1 MSTFAELGLK
11 EEVLKSLPE
20 LGFEKP
26 SEIQEKAIP
35 ILIKEPKNFIGLAQT
50 GTGKTGA
57 FALPLAHH
65 LDADERYIQALVLT
79 PTRELGQQVEAQVA
93 KFTKYTRGIHS
104 IAVYGGSSIVQQ
116 IKKIKQGVHIIVAT
130 PGRLIDLMN
139 RGAVKLDRL
148 KYVVLDEAD
157 EMLNMGFKEDLDY
170 ILESTPEEKS
180 TWLFSATMAK
190 EIKKIVKNYM
200 QDAIEVS
207 VRTSENVVNKDI
219 EHQFVQVKG
228 TMKTQAL
235 KRIMDAYPK
244 MRALVF
250 CRTKRDTQNVSD
262 QLKKEGYRVD
272 CLHGD
277 MAQAQRDRV
286 MKSFKSHH
294 LEVVLATDVAARG
307 IDVNDLT
314 HVIHYAL
321 PDDKAYYTHRSGRT
335 ARAGKKG
342 ISMVF
347 AMKSDSRKIGW
358 FERDLKIKFNKV
370 ELPTLTEIQAIRVE
384 SWADEILL
392 QEVELNEQQME
403 AVKSARELLVDVKK
417 SVLVDK
423 LIANQ
428 LQKLNL
434 TSQVEDLNH
443 SYSNDREGRGR
454 DRDGRGRNE
463 RGRDRDGGRSRDR
476 DSGRGRERD
485 SGRRE
490 SVGRRRDEGETRERV
505 SRNKNDN
512 RYFINISRMDGVTPG
527 KLVSFLTETSG
538 VNEKNYSNITIT
550 EKCAYFDV
558 DLQFNDGYSKMVN
571 GVKYKGRVVRCN
583 SDSDISNFDN
593 RKSGRYSKA
602 KSKSSGGY
610 SGSQS
615 KSYKG
620 KSKSKSK
627 SGGYK
632 KKRY

>member
-1 MSTFAELGLK
+1 LSTFEALGLK
-11 EEVLKSLPE
+11 EEVLKALPE
-20 LGFEKP
+20 LGFDKP

-35 ILIKEPKNFIGLAQT
+35 ILIDEPENFIGLAQT

-65 LDADERYIQALVLT
+65 LSADERYIQALVLT
-79 PTRELGQQVEAQVA
+79 PTRELGQQVEAQVV
-93 KFTKYTRGIHS
+93 KFTKYTRGINS

-170 ILESTPEEKS
+170 ILESTPAEKS
-180 TWLFSATMAK
+180 TWLFSATMPK

-200 QDAIEVS
+200 KDAVEVS
-207 VRTSENVVNKDI
+207 VRNAENVVNKDI
-219 EHQFVQVKG
+219 EHQYVQVRG
-228 TMKTQAL
+228 TMKTEAL
-235 KRIMDAYPK
+235 KRIMDANPK

-294 LEVVLATDVAARG
+294 TEVVLATDVAARG

-321 PDDKAYYTHRSGRT
+321 PDDRAYYTHRSGRT

-347 AMKSDSRKIGW
+347 AMKSDSRKMQW
-358 FERDLKIKFNKV
+358 FERDLKIKFAKV
-370 ELPTLTEIQAIRVE
+370 ELPTLTQIQAIRIE

-392 QEVELNEQQME
+392 QENDLTEQQLE

-417 SVLVDK
+417 SELVDK
-423 LIANQ
+423 LIAHQ
-428 LQKLNL
+428 LQVLNL

-443 SYSNDREGRGR
+443 SYNDSR
-454 DRDGRGRNE
+454 DS
-463 RGRDRDGGRSRDR
+463 RSRDR
-476 DSGRGRERD
+476 GDRRNRD
-485 SGRRE
+485 RDDRRDRSKRSDRDKSRE
-490 SVGRRRDEGETRERV
+490 SVGRRRDSDSGEDREKRDRTD
-505 SRNKNDN
+505 RNKSGN
-512 RYFINISRMDGVTPG
+512 RYFINIGRMDGVTPG
-527 KLVSFLTETSG
+527 KLVAFLQETSG
-538 VNEKNYSNITIT
+538 VNDKNYSNITIT

-558 DLQFNDGYSKMVN
+558 DLQFNEGYSKMVN

-593 RKSGRYSKA
+593 RKSGRYGKSKR
-602 KSKSSGGY
+602 KSSGGY

-620 KSKSKSK
+620 KSKSKS